1 MATKSFSKKE
11 YTGPLSKRR
20 VVDGKADVSKEELDD
35 FRRKFGKDKTLRDLL
50 NADKAKKAPEA
61 SKKEAPKATPSEAKK
76 EAPKPVKAAPRREPA
91 DIPVG
96 KEKAP
101 KRTGET
107 TAGPSEVEKMLMGL
121 PMVGGAAAL
130 GVGAMRAKRAAAAS
144 KAAAKEAATTA
155 NTGRRF
161 TDKEEMEAATSAA
174 RGAASRKDIQAKR
187 AERQKLQEEY
197 ERMLDKYSKQKSSPR
212 DRTREKAEF
221 EFAKGGM
228 ANKGKR

>member
-50 NADKAKKAPEA
+50 NADMAKKAPEA

-228 ANKGKR
+228 AKKGKK